1 MRCFHDSALES
12 KHSNHGHPVTGARK
26 PLGIAA
32 GLTGFIFIVELA
44 GGFYSGS
51 LALLSDAGHVFMD
64 MTALGFALV
73 AMILADR
80 PISDRRTFGLHRL
93 EVLAAAVNG
102 SLLVGLAVWILWESL
117 GRLSSPAIPRVGPMA
132 VLGGV
137 GLLVNLVV
145 AWLLHGFSKSD
156 LNMRAAFLHVASD
169 ALASV
174 GVIAGAGLISVTG
187 WTFVDPLVGMAIAV
201 AILVNAGRLLREA
214 LNLLLEG
221 VPHHLDLAEVE
232 KSLLSVDGVH
242 AVNDLHLWGLCS
254 HLTSLSAHVRVDVTH
269 LAQPAPLLNTI
280 NTLLKEKHAIT
291 HTTIQLE
298 SV

>member
-1 MRCFHDSALES
+1 MRCFHDSALEN
-12 KHSNHGHPVTGARK
+12 KRSNHAHPSTGARR

-32 GLTGFIFIVELA
+32 GLTGFIFIVELV
-44 GGFYSGS
+44 GGYYSGS

-64 MTALGFALV
+64 LTALGFALT

-80 PISDRRTFGLHRL
+80 PVSDRRTFGLHRV
-93 EVLAAAVNG
+93 EVLAALANG
-102 SLLVGLAVWILWESL
+102 LLIAGLAVWILWESA
-117 GRLSSPAIPRVGPMA
+117 GRFSSSSIPRVGPMA

-137 GLLVNLVV
+137 GLIINLVV

-156 LNMRAAFLHVASD
+156 LNTRAAFLHVVSD

-187 WTFVDPLVGMAIAV
+187 WTFVDPLVGMGIAV

-254 HLTSLSAHVRVDVTH
+254 HLTSLSAHVRVNVTH

>member
-1 MRCFHDSALES
+1 MRCFPDSALEN
-12 KHSNHGHPVTGARK
+12 KQSNHAHPVAGARR

-32 GLTGFIFIVELA
+32 GLTGFIFFVELA
-44 GGFYSGS
+44 GGYYTGS

-64 MTALGFALV
+64 LTALGFALI
-73 AMILADR
+73 AMILVDR
-80 PISDRRTFGLHRL
+80 PVSDRRTFGLHRL
-93 EVLAAAVNG
+93 EVLAALANG
-102 SLLVGLAVWILWESL
+102 GLIVGMAVWIMWESA
-117 GRLSSPAIPRVGPMA
+117 GRFSSTSIPRVGPMA
-132 VLGGV
+132 VLGGA
-137 GLLVNLVV
+137 GLIINLVV

-187 WTFVDPLVGMAIAV
+187 WTFVDPLVGMGIAL

-214 LNLLLEG
+214 VNLLLEG
-221 VPHHLDLAEVE
+221 VPNHLDLAQVE
-232 KSLLSVDGVH
+232 KTIRSVDGVH
-242 AVNDLHLWGLCS
+242 AVDDLHLWGLCS
-254 HLTSLSAHVRVDVTH
+254 HLTSLSAHIQVDAAHLTH
-269 LAQPAPLLNTI
+269 PAPILNTI
-280 NTLLKEKHAIT
+280 NTLLQEKHAIT